1 MRFVQFLFFR
11 HALGFEPDYMKG
23 KKEETV
29 LKVLLKRYK
38 FPGVSRGLFTKIK
51 TQVFTQTKGMVK

>member
-1 MRFVQFLFFR
+1 MDFFGGI
-11 HALGFEPDYMKG
+11 LGFEPDHMKG

-38 FPGVSRGLFTKIK
+38 FPGVRRGLFTKIK

>member
-1 MRFVQFLFFR
+1 MDFFGGI
-11 HALGFEPDYMKG
+11 LGFEPDHMKG

-38 FPGVSRGLFTKIK
+38 FPGVSSFLYNKNRGC
-51 TQVFTQTKGMVK
+51 

>member
-1 MRFVQFLFFR
+1 MDFFGGI
-11 HALGFEPDYMKG
+11 LVFEPDHMKG

-29 LKVLLKRYK
+29 LKALLKRYK
-38 FPGVSRGLFTKIK
+38 FPRGSRGLFTKIK

>member
-1 MRFVQFLFFR
+1 MDFFGGI
-11 HALGFEPDYMKG
+11 LGFEPDHMKG

-38 FPGVSRGLFTKIK
+38 FLGVSRGLFTKIK